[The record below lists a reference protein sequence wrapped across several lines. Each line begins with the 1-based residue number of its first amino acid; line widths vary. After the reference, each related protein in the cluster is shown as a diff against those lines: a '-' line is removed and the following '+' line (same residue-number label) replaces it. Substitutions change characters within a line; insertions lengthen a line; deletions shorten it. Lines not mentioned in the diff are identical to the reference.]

1 VGVYYRTDD
10 PDAAENVRVDIMI
23 DNAHSTDIKTD
34 KDGRWTFDKMPAEID
49 KNELRIFLTHPDYMS
64 DNLRPSHIPLPI
76 TRQPSIEK
84 LRDLSAVMV
93 MKEGLKVSG
102 KVTDKQGNPIARAKI
117 YDTEG
122 YWWRSTKPVVETDAQ
137 GQFLSNANPGTTT
150 WTVQAPGYAPDLRV
164 VMIKA
169 GMRPVEFRLEP
180 GRTIEGKVTDQAGKP
195 IEGAGI
201 SAEEWRKHRRRLHL
215 VAKTDTEGNFKV
227 TDAPADEVTFDI
239 GKEGYMMLEK
249 YPMKS
254 GKEKYNITLRPTLK
268 VRGTVLDA
276 QTGLPI
282 KKFTVTNGFDHEDG
296 RAPQWDKHSVR
307 SFTDGQYEME
317 YRQEIFTYRIR
328 IDAEGYQ
335 SALSG
340 RIRPEEISESNMV
353 CHFKLNKAAAATGT
367 VLAPDG
373 TPLSGAEVVVAT
385 HWLQISK
392 GKVNSR
398 SSEENRI
405 LHTGANGRFRFE
417 PPVSPYAI
425 VVLCEQGY
433 ARIEPQEFKA
443 SQTITLSPWGRIEGT
458 LRIGTQ
464 PGADRLVAF
473 LHESRS
479 HMEQPR
485 IYYEYETQTDKNG
498 RFAFTRV
505 FPGKGVVT
513 RAIPMGTR
521 GRRFSHSVDVE
532 VKSGQTARVQI
543 GGTGRPVIGK
553 VVVPDMIKDTFDWQ
567 HTEHSLRVSSPDS
580 SYRILALDLRK
591 DGSFRTDDVPAG
603 DYTISVIAFGPPPN
617 QQTYRGERIGILS
630 RAFTIPEIP
639 GGRTNEPFDLG
650 RLELEVIGKS
660 ALTPSLIGKPLPDLS
675 RLKIEPATLQADAKM
690 ILICFWDLDQRP
702 SRRCL
707 SRLAEQATELRDE
720 DVTIVAVQASK
731 VNHGALNRWVTKNSI
746 PFPVGMIQ
754 DNEETTR
761 FKWGVKWLPWL
772 LLTDKEHIV
781 RAEGFGLG
789 ELEAKIRENENVQE

>member
-1 VGVYYRTDD
+1 
-10 PDAAENVRVDIMI
+10 
-23 DNAHSTDIKTD
+23 
-34 KDGRWTFDKMPAEID
+34 
-49 KNELRIFLTHPDYMS
+49 
-64 DNLRPSHIPLPI
+64 
-76 TRQPSIEK
+76 
-84 LRDLSAVMV
+84 
-93 MKEGLKVSG
+93 
-102 KVTDKQGNPIARAKI
+102 
-117 YDTEG
+117 
-122 YWWRSTKPVVETDAQ
+122 
-137 GQFLSNANPGTTT
+137 
-150 WTVQAPGYAPDLRV
+150 
-164 VMIKA
+164 
-169 GMRPVEFRLEP
+169 
-180 GRTIEGKVTDQAGKP
+180 
-195 IEGAGI
+195 
-201 SAEEWRKHRRRLHL
+201 
-215 VAKTDTEGNFKV
+215 
-227 TDAPADEVTFDI
+227 
-239 GKEGYMMLEK
+239 
-249 YPMKS
+249 
-254 GKEKYNITLRPTLK
+254 
-268 VRGTVLDA
+268 
-276 QTGLPI
+276 
-282 KKFTVTNGFDHEDG
+282 
-296 RAPQWDKHSVR
+296 
-307 SFTDGQYEME
+307 
-317 YRQEIFTYRIR
+317 
-328 IDAEGYQ
+328 
-335 SALSG
+335 
-340 RIRPEEISESNMV
+340 
-353 CHFKLNKAAAATGT
+353 
-367 VLAPDG
+367 
-373 TPLSGAEVVVAT
+373 
-385 HWLQISK
+385 
-392 GKVNSR
+392 
-398 SSEENRI
+398 
-405 LHTGANGRFRFE
+405 
-417 PPVSPYAI
+417 
-425 VVLCEQGY
+425 
-433 ARIEPQEFKA
+433 EFKA